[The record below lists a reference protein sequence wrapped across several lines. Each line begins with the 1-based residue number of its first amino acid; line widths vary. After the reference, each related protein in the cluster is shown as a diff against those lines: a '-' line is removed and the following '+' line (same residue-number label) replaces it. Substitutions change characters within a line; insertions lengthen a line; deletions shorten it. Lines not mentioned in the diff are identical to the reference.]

1 LTSIDEARMSA
12 RIDATIQ
19 ARMGASRLAGKML
32 LPVAGVPLLA
42 RVVERIRQST
52 LIGRVIVA
60 TSTSPQDD
68 AIAALASEIDAPCFR
83 GSESDVLGRV
93 IGALDA
99 FDVEVHVEFQGDN
112 ALPEATLIDS
122 VIGFFLERRGD
133 VDYVSTALRTT
144 YPPGTEVAVYT
155 ADTLRRAE
163 AARSDVP
170 REHVGPH
177 IYTRP
182 DLFRCHGLEAPP
194 SLCEPDMHFEV
205 DTAEDYAVVCRLY
218 EHFVP
223 ENSKFTIA
231 QAIEFARASG
241 ICAANVDVPRRWR
254 VYRADRA

>member
-1 LTSIDEARMSA
+1 MSL

-19 ARMGASRLAGKML
+19 ARMGASRLPGKML

-42 RVVERIRQST
+42 RIIERIRQSG

-68 AIAALASEIDAPCFR
+68 ALVALASELGALCFR
-83 GSESDVLGRV
+83 GSENDVLGRV
-93 IGALDA
+93 VAALDA
-99 FDVEVHVEFQGDN
+99 FDVDVHVEFQGDN
-112 ALPEATLIDS
+112 ALPDRTLIDS
-122 VIGFFLERRGD
+122 TIRFFLDHRHD

-144 YPPGTEVAVYT
+144 YPPGTEVSVYA

-163 AARSDVP
+163 EAKSDVP

-177 IYTRP
+177 IYKRP

-194 SLCEPDMHFEV
+194 SLCEPNMHFEV

-218 EHFVP
+218 EHFLP
-223 ENSKFTIA
+223 DNPGFTVA

-241 ICAANVDVPRRWR
+241 ICTANVDVPRRWLA
-254 VYRADRA
+254 YRLDQP